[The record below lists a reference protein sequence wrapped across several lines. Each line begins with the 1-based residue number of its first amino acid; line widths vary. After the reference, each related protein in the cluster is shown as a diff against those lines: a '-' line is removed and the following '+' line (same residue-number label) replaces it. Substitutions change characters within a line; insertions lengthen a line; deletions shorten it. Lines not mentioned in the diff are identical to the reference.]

1 MTVLELLE
9 EQFSEM
15 LADEDSFGLDFAEV
29 YNVLLLKDTKR
40 AKEMLDMLGVEYQD
54 YKQIQLLYQHLSYI

>member
-1 MTVLELLE
+1 MTILELLE

-40 AKEMLDMLGVEYQD
+40 AKEMLDMLGVEY
-54 YKQIQLLYQHLSYI
+54 